1 MNTSIDIFINLF
13 AIRGITSREQLLNE
27 MLRVKF
33 TEKVIKAQK
42 ISLLDEEQLFELMKQ
57 FTENTILGYFPGDR
71 EFFFSIYKVAEN
83 LDLIEFTLELYKNDR
98 FGQIFSPAYLTE
110 YICNLADETKA
121 QTILITEAEK
131 SLPGLKNFMNKHST
145 KKVTFTTSNPL
156 MFMLLKLGFE
166 KYENVSILNQS
177 IYQEFLMG
185 ERFDF
190 IYALPDF
197 GGKVESVNDKFI
209 SSRTDIVATQNLLG
223 HLSDE
228 GILLTV
234 LPAKIAFASGPE
246 AKLRKYIASNYQL
259 EAIYSL
265 PEGTFKPYS
274 SIKTY
279 MLKISSE
286 KKNNISVGY
295 LGYDNGLYIDK
306 NMVVDNEDFAA
317 YEDWRIELLFED
329 DDENIKKYKTST
341 IKKVKL
347 HEVAEVFRGK
357 SILKKDVK
365 PGKILVLNVSNI
377 IDTDI
382 DYSNMDSIDEE
393 ERKIKRYELIDGDI
407 VLSCRGSV
415 IKTAVYRNKQQ
426 GIVIASANIIV
437 IRPNDRILSDYLKIF
452 LESPVG
458 IALVKSFQRG
468 TTVVNINHT
477 DIMEME
483 IPLLSMEEQKVLV
496 EKYTREAELY
506 KKTIAKAEKRFLE
519 EKEKIY
525 NKLV

>member
-1 MNTSIDIFINLF
+1 
-13 AIRGITSREQLLNE
+13 
-27 MLRVKF
+27 
-33 TEKVIKAQK
+33 
-42 ISLLDEEQLFELMKQ
+42 
-57 FTENTILGYFPGDR
+57 
-71 EFFFSIYKVAEN
+71 
-83 LDLIEFTLELYKNDR
+83 
-98 FGQIFSPAYLTE
+98 
-110 YICNLADETKA
+110 
-121 QTILITEAEK
+121 
-131 SLPGLKNFMNKHST
+131 
-145 KKVTFTTSNPL
+145 
-156 MFMLLKLGFE
+156 
-166 KYENVSILNQS
+166 
-177 IYQEFLMG
+177 
-185 ERFDF
+185 
-190 IYALPDF
+190 
-197 GGKVESVNDKFI
+197 
-209 SSRTDIVATQNLLG
+209 
-223 HLSDE
+223 
-228 GILLTV
+228 
-234 LPAKIAFASGPE
+234 
-246 AKLRKYIASNYQL
+246 
-259 EAIYSL
+259 
-265 PEGTFKPYS
+265 
-274 SIKTY
+274 

-286 KKNNISVGY
+286 KKKNISVGY